1 MSRYTVIVSRQADAG
16 LIKCARFLAQ
26 VSIPAAQKMIEQFES
41 IVDRLEDNP
50 FQFPVDEDEN
60 LPSGVYRKALF
71 AVWYKVL
78 FTVDGSTVFL
88 DAVVDMRQKKPKKL
102 SSEAIIPK
110 AVRIGRFPGSGC
122 FWLS

>member
-16 LIKCARFLAQ
+16 LIKCARFMAQ
-26 VSIPAAQKMIEQFES
+26 VSIPAAKKMIEQFES
-41 IVDRLEDNP
+41 IVERLENNP

-78 FTVDGSTVFL
+78 FTVDESTVFL
-88 DAVVDMRQKKPKKL
+88 DAVLDMRQKYPP
-102 SSEAIIPK
+102 I
-110 AVRIGRFPGSGC
+110 
-122 FWLS
+122 